1 MELIVGNTDK
11 IKKEQ
16 EKRRKEQEKRI
27 HKTLK
32 KAKVSKND
40 SQEEIDKKLIEYA
53 SNVKTSSKFFEM
65 GFTNEQLNNPE
76 FLLKLYKAYPDCLD
90 YYRPSPSNKKL
101 INNIDFMVNYFK
113 LLLNQKSWI
122 NLRMAI
128 KDFNRLTLNEYNG
141 MLFIENN
148 PFIGN
153 NEFLLRIPTDFPNE
167 IISQFIME
175 YYIQEKDYTNNSE
188 KYYLKCKN
196 ILESL
201 PLSIL
206 CEQARKFGA
215 KAIKYVPKDLKGFSE
230 IVSAGIENDGFSS
243 LEELDIS
250 QVLENKDLIMKACE
264 LKGEKALVK
273 YIHSLSPYR
282 TVDCVKLG
290 KLDSYKIYDENY
302 AKVQEALAN
311 DKDIKSILMK
321 FAIKISKQVRTE
333 YVIEDENSSSESS
346 K

>member
-11 IKKEQ
+11 IK
-16 EKRRKEQEKRI
+16 KEQEKRI

-65 GFTNEQLNNPE
+65 AFTNEQLNNPE
-76 FLLKLYKAYPDCLD
+76 FLLKLYKAYPDSID

-113 LLLNQKSWI
+113 LLLNQRSWI

-128 KDFNRLTLNEYNG
+128 KDYDRIILNDC
-141 MLFIENN
+141 N
-148 PFIGN
+148 PFISN

-167 IISQFIME
+167 IISELIME
-175 YYIQEKDYTNNSE
+175 TFIHEKDYSNNSE
-188 KYYLKCKN
+188 KYREKCKN
-196 ILESL
+196 ILESI

-206 CEQARKFGA
+206 CEQARKFGS
-215 KAIKYVPKDLKGFSE
+215 KAIKYVPKDIKGFTE

-264 LKGEKALVK
+264 LKGEKALVG

-282 TVDCVKLG
+282 MVDCVKLG
-290 KLDSYKIYDENY
+290 KLDSYRIYDENY
-302 AKVQEALAN
+302 AKVQETLVN

-321 FAIKISKQVRTE
+321 FAIKISKKVRTE
-333 YVIEDENSSSESS
+333 YVFEDENSSSESS